1 MDNSIDA
8 NIFKWRLK
16 RSKIK
21 RQIKLLFLRKKGP
34 IIFFEVN
41 YAEASGNHGFS
52 ETAPSKS
59 LSCAKMPSQ
68 VELLYS
74 SAHAILTGRGIEQA
88 IILPSIPLYVALA
101 GRRIEQVITFPL
113 NCPIP

>member
-41 YAEASGNHGFS
+41 YAEAAGNHGFS
-52 ETAPSKS
+52 ETVPSKS
-59 LSCAKMPSQ
+59 LSCTKIPLQ

-74 SAHAILTGRGIEQA
+74 SVYVILAQRGIE
-88 IILPSIPLYVALA
+88 
-101 GRRIEQVITFPL
+101 
-113 NCPIP
+113 